1 MRGSRFTSGD
11 EIQVLEGST
20 FLLSDARGDV
30 NERTIQGLFDGDT
43 RHISRYELTLNA
55 ARPHL
60 LTSRQVDYFTAAFF
74 LTNAETEGLPAQTVS
89 VHRTRFIGQGLHEDV
104 SVHNHLPRPVSCTL
118 RLSFGVDFADLFEV
132 GNKNVTKEGKLRRDH
147 DPDENWLLKFFY
159 EHDSFQA
166 ATVVSFSQQ
175 PSFEE
180 DDAVFELELGSHGD
194 WETCVEVSMH
204 RGKSIDLKPVHGHGA
219 FGETER
225 EASQVVAKWRQEIPE
240 VEGEWDLMLHV
251 YRRSVVDLAALR
263 LVAEV
268 EGNEYSLPAAGLP
281 WFMTLFG
288 RDTLIVSYQSLLVG
302 PELAAGALRA
312 LADYQGTEMD
322 DFQDE
327 EPGKILHEIRYG
339 ELTTLGK
346 TPHRPYYGSADSTPL
361 FLVLLSEYWRLT
373 GDDGLV
379 RELEP
384 VARAALRWMD
394 EFGDTDEDGYIEYET
409 RSTRGLRNQGWKDS
423 GESVLFADGTLAD
436 PPIALCEVQG
446 YAYDAKL
453 RMADVAEIVW
463 RDQALAGL
471 LRKEAAALAE
481 RFDRDFWIEERGH
494 YAMALDGEKR
504 QVDSLTSNTGHLLWS
519 GIVPKKRAR
528 SVVEK
533 LFSEAMWTG
542 WGVRTM
548 SAEDGGYNPI
558 AYHTGTVWPHD
569 NSLISAGLSRY
580 GFWDEANRIAV
591 AMFEAAEY
599 TAHRLPEVFA
609 GYSRNETRFPVRYPT
624 ASNPQA
630 WATAAPFLWLRLLL
644 GLDAREGRL
653 VADPHLPKEVGEVRY
668 RGIHAFGRRFDVTCR
683 GSEARVEPA

>member
-1 MRGSRFTSGD
+1 MRGTRFTSGD

-20 FLLSDARGDV
+20 FLLSDASGDI
-30 NERTIQGLFDGDT
+30 NEKTIQGLFDGDT
-43 RHISRYELTLNA
+43 RHVSRYVLTLNGE
-55 ARPHL
+55 RPQL
-60 LTSRQVDYFTAAFF
+60 LSSRQVDYFSAAFF
-74 LTNAETEGLPAQTVS
+74 LTNPEIQGLPIQTVS
-89 VHRTRFIGQGLHEDV
+89 VHRIRFIGQGLHEDV
-104 SVHNHLPRPVSCTL
+104 SVHNHLPQPVTCTI

-132 GNKNVTKEGKLRRDH
+132 GDREVSKEGTLRRDH
-147 DPDENWLLKFFY
+147 DPEKDWLLKFHY
-159 EHDSFQA
+159 QHDSFEA

-175 PSFEE
+175 PRFEK
-180 DDAVFELELGSHGD
+180 DDAVFGLNLQPHGK

-204 RGKSIDLKPVHGHGA
+204 RGEIDLKPVHGHGA

-225 EASQVVAKWRQEIPE
+225 EASQVVAKWREEIPDLE
-240 VEGEWDLMLHV
+240 ADWDLLRHV
-251 YRRSVVDLAALR
+251 NQRSVVDLAALR

-288 RDTLIVSYQSLLVG
+288 RDTLIVSYQALLVG

-312 LADYQGTEMD
+312 LADYQGKEMD

-339 ELTTLGK
+339 ELTALGR

-373 GDDGLV
+373 GDDALV

-384 VARAALRWMD
+384 AARSALRWMD
-394 EFGDTDEDGYIEYET
+394 DFGDLDGDGYVEYRT
-409 RSTRGLRNQGWKDS
+409 RSSRGLRNQGWKDS
-423 GESVLFADGTLAD
+423 EDSVLFADGTPAE

-446 YAYDAKL
+446 YAFDAKV
-453 RMADVAEIVW
+453 RMSDVAQTVW
-463 RDQALAGL
+463 GDEELAERLRRD
-471 LRKEAAALAE
+471 AAALAD

-494 YAMALDGEKR
+494 YALALDGDKR

-519 GIVPKKRAR
+519 GIVPEKRAR
-528 SVVEK
+528 KVVER

-548 SAEDGGYNPI
+548 SAEEGGYNPI

-569 NSLISAGLSRY
+569 NSLISAGLARY
-580 GFWDEANRIAV
+580 GFWDEANRIAA
-591 AMFEAAEY
+591 AMFEAAEFTSY
-599 TAHRLPEVFA
+599 RLPEVFA
-609 GYSRNETRFPVRYPT
+609 GYPRGESRFPVRYPT

-630 WATAAPFLWLRLLL
+630 WATAAPFLWLRVLL
-644 GLDAREGRL
+644 GLDARDGRL
-653 VADPHLPKEVGEVRY
+653 VADPHIPEDHGEIRY
-668 RGIHAFGRRFDVTCR
+668 RGIHAFGGRFDVFAR
-683 GSEARVEPA
+683 GTEGRVEPA